1 MAPHLDTLSDRIVV
15 FKLWLHEVQK
25 LPVGAIIRKQG
36 CIRGD
41 ARLLRNHGPV
51 VGARVSNGTSPG
63 VFPRVCVCNFRHR
76 GRRGKRQAPVLGNHE
91 CACHRQIGD
100 GGQLREIDHARGRVR
115 ILVFGILAN
124 AFGPSSTNWQSKVL
138 RQVKMSAAFAAGGAA
153 RAAQKSGR
161 LSVRAHCIQGPQVI
175 VSHG

>member
-15 FKLWLHEVQK
+15 LKLWLNDVQK

-41 ARLLRNHGPV
+41 TRLLRNHGPV

-63 VFPRVCVCNFRHR
+63 VFPRECVGNFRHR

-91 CACHRQIGD
+91 CACHRQSGD
-100 GGQLREIDHARGRVR
+100 GGHLGEIDHARGHVR
-115 ILVFGILAN
+115 ILVVGILAN
-124 AFGPSSTNWQSKVL
+124 TFGPSSTYWQSKVL
-138 RQVKMSAAFAAGGAA
+138 RQVKKVSRVSGGWSRHAPPRRVVGFLCGHTAGKGL
-153 RAAQKSGR
+153 R
-161 LSVRAHCIQGPQVI
+161 
-175 VSHG
+175 